1 MRTYRGI
8 CMEYDDYTKY
18 CREQLTKGYLCK
30 PKYKAV
36 ILGEKDIIV
45 DVKSIH
51 IGTGKIMYGYSDG
64 PKHYGN
70 RTCSFSDCIL
80 LECLGVTDNEGNDL
94 YEGDVLADSFG
105 FGEEFVIH
113 RVSSPIK
120 VGWVLIGKNESIYE
134 EWKPNTFHKVGNIYE
149 RRG

>member
-1 MRTYRGI
+1 MD
-8 CMEYDDYTKY
+8 YDDYTKY
-18 CREQLTKGYLCK
+18 CREQLIKGYLCK

-64 PKHYGN
+64 PKRYGN
-70 RTCSFSDCIL
+70 RTCFFSDCIL
-80 LECLGVTDNEGNDL
+80 LECLGVTDNKGNDL
-94 YEGDVLADSFG
+94 YEGDVLADFS
-105 FGEEFVIH
+105 GEEFVIH
-113 RVSSPIK
+113 RVNSPIK
-120 VGWVLIGKNESIYE
+120 VGWVLIGKNESIYVD
-134 EWKPNTFHKVGNIYE
+134 WKPNTLCKVGNIYE